1 MNTHLRLLLT
11 GALALLLLTC
21 TIAAWASPQSMPS
34 RATSLPAAA
43 AEGGACDMV
52 VGPAHAYCTR
62 APSAAGPSTAATVAG
77 PSAAAA
83 VIRVPAGLDGRV
95 ALTLFATAAIGG
107 AVGLVL
113 TVERRM
119 R

>member
-21 TIAAWASPQSMPS
+21 TVAAWASPQSQPLQ
-34 RATSLPAAA
+34 ATFLPAAA
-43 AEGGACDMV
+43 KAGPCDMV
-52 VGPAHAYCTR
+52 VGPAHDYCTR
-62 APSAAGPSTAATVAG
+62 TPSAASPNTAATVAG

-95 ALTLFATAAIGG
+95 ALMLFATAAIGG
-107 AVGLVL
+107 AVGLAL
-113 TVERRM
+113 SVERRM

>member
-11 GALALLLLTC
+11 GVLALLLFTC
-21 TIAAWASPQSMPS
+21 TVAAWALPQSQPP
-34 RATSLPAAA
+34 RVTSLPAAA
-43 AEGGACDMV
+43 KGGPCDMV
-52 VGPAHAYCTR
+52 VGPAHDYCTR
-62 APSAAGPSTAATVAG
+62 APSPAGPSMPATVADH
-77 PSAAAA
+77 SAAAA
-83 VIRVPAGLDGRV
+83 VIRVPAGMDGRV